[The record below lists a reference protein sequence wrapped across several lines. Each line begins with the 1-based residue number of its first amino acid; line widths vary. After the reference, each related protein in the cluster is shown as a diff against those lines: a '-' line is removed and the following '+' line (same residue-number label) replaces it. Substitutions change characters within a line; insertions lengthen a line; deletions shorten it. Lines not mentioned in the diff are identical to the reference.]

1 MLDDVSSQHGSRGAL
16 WSWGPMRGDS
26 SCPGKV
32 LVPRE
37 CPGVL
42 VSWCPGALCA
52 LVSCP
57 VPPSLPGFASPSSP
71 SSLVGMCSF
80 SCLHGP
86 HPKQREEGGPG
97 RVDLAGWTWQ
107 AGPGR
112 QDPSPRF
119 LLESE
124 LILSCAAVFLCL
136 VLLVQPRVRGELSS
150 QS

>member
-42 VSWCPGALCA
+42 VSWCPLCPGV
-52 LVSCP
+52 L
-57 VPPSLPGFASPSSP
+57 PSAPFPARLCQPQQPQLIGGDVQLFLPSWPSS
-71 SSLVGMCSF
+71 
-80 SCLHGP
+80 
-86 HPKQREEGGPG
+86 QAEGG
-97 RVDLAGWTWQ
+97 RWTRQ
-107 AGPGR
+107 GGPGR